1 MYKLLN
7 NNFLVIYL
15 LYLIIF
21 LIVRSFGNST
31 LEYVLKPCIM
41 LLLGWYAYQNHEDNP
56 VKTLLLIA
64 IFFSCLGDIALMFEG
79 GFLYG
84 LGAFL
89 LAHVAYIA
97 LFARQTTHFQTQLAL
112 PSCLIISY
120 AMGLFWYLRPHL
132 GGLQIPVFIYSLVL
146 MTMLLFALHRQ
157 QMPLK
162 PNFNWIL
169 IGAILFVLS
178 DSLLAINKFAQPI
191 KAGGFWVMLTY
202 GLGQLWIV
210 MGCVAAGKKE

>member
-7 NNFLVIYL
+7 DNFITIYLIFLAIFLV
-15 LYLIIF
+15 
-21 LIVRSFGNST
+21 VRSIGNPT

-41 LLLGWYAYQNHEDNP
+41 LLLGWYAYQNHADNP
-56 VKTLLLIA
+56 VKTLLLSA
-64 IFFSCLGDIALMFEG
+64 ILFSWLGDIALMFGG

-89 LAHVAYIA
+89 VAHVAYIA
-97 LFARQTTHFQTQLAL
+97 LFARQTTHFNTQLMIPTL
-112 PSCLIISY
+112 LVISY

-146 MTMLLFALHRQ
+146 MTMLLFALHHSQ
-157 QMPLK
+157 TILK

-169 IGAILFVLS
+169 IGAIFFVLS

-191 KAGGFWVMLTY
+191 KAGGLWVMLTY
-202 GLGQLWIV
+202 GLGQLWLV
-210 MGCVAAGKKE
+210 MGCVVAAKKL